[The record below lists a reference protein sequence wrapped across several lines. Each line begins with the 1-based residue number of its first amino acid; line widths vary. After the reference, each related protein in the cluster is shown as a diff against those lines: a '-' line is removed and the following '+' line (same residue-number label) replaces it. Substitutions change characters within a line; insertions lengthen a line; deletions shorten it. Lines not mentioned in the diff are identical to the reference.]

1 MSAASPALYAV
12 LPAEH
17 ADLDPRTVVDLARR
31 AEDLGYGAVWLPDH
45 PLPPAGYSD
54 TYGGVF
60 EPLVL
65 LTAIA
70 GATRSV
76 RLGTSVLILPLRDPF
91 LLAKQAA
98 TLERLAPGRLVL
110 GVGAGWEEAEFTALG
125 VDFADRGGRTDEA
138 LALIRHLHTVGR
150 GPFEGPRF
158 GFETGV
164 FAPAPTAPVPLL
176 VGGISAAALRR
187 AARHSD
193 VWQAVPGITAERF
206 GALAAALRE
215 RAAGR
220 PIETGARLSLPAG
233 RDPRDAAEEIAAL
246 GAAGADHVSVWFGS
260 PDGYADR
267 MAALVRAVGR

>member
-1 MSAASPALYAV
+1 MSTARPALYAV
-12 LPAEH
+12 LPAES
-17 ADLDPRTVVDLARR
+17 ADLDPRAVVDLARR

-45 PLPPAGYSD
+45 PLPPAGYNA

-65 LTAIA
+65 LTAV
-70 GATRSV
+70 ATATATIRV
-76 RLGTSVLILPLRDPF
+76 GTSVVILPLRDPF

-110 GVGAGWEEAEFTALG
+110 GVGAGWEEAEFTALRA
-125 VDFADRGGRTDEA
+125 DFADRGARTDEA

-150 GPFEGPRF
+150 GPFTGPRF

-176 VGGISAAALRR
+176 VGGMSGAALDR
-187 AARHSD
+187 AARHAD
-193 VWQAVPGITAERF
+193 IWQAVPGITAERF
-206 GALAAALRE
+206 GALAAQVRK
-215 RAAGR
+215 RAGR
-220 PIETGARLSLPAG
+220 PIETGARISLPAG
-233 RDPRDAAEEIAAL
+233 RASAEAAEEAAAL
-246 GAAGADHVSVWFGS
+246 GAAGAAHVSVWFGS

-267 MAALVRAVGR
+267 MEALSRIALS